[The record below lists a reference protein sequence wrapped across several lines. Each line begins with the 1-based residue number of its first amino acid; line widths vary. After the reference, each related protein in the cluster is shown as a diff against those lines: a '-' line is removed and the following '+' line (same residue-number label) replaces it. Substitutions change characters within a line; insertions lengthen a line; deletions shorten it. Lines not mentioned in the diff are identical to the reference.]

1 VEVLLEGVWRPLD
14 RAATYRLATSNFLAA
29 GGDGYTMFTEA
40 KSAWNLGFVDYE
52 VLAEY
57 IQAHSPVAPKVEG
70 RIIRK

>member
-1 VEVLLEGVWRPLD
+1 
-14 RAATYRLATSNFLAA
+14 
-29 GGDGYTMFTEA
+29 MFTEA
-40 KSAWNLGFVDYE
+40 KNAWNLGFVDYE